1 MRTNR
6 SKTTS
11 RRQTGTGKLQRRKTE
26 SSPNRSAHDRV
37 NDHDSYYDSVNI

>member
-1 MRTNR
+1 M
-6 SKTTS
+6 TTTTTVTV
-11 RRQTGTGKLQRRKTE
+11 RAATGTVKSQRRKTE